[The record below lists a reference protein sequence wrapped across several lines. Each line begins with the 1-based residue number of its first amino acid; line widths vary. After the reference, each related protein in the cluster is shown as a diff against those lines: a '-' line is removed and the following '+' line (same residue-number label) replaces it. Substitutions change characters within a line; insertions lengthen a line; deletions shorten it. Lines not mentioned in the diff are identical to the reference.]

1 MPIVYSNTSDGYQA
15 SGLDTNWNNVHDA
28 VGQFNPATTSA
39 LQGLNGVR
47 YEYVTGRG
55 GTSYYLVR
63 SFFDF
68 NTSGINSTVASATF
82 SVKTYLNNAATP
94 IVVCKSGHDPST
106 VTDDWFSTWLTG
118 QSITLSGWSSGDVTN
133 YSDTAGT
140 TVASNGSFTD
150 ITLNASALSDLVS
163 LSSFKVCV
171 LHANDLAD
179 TAPTSGTIRTGFY
192 FADSGGTGS
201 DPHIDYTLSTGYG
214 NDIIGVASA
223 NISKVNGVETANI
236 EKVNG
241 VD

>member
-1 MPIVYSNTSDGYQA
+1 MPVIHSNTSDGFQA
-15 SGLDTNWNNVHDA
+15 SGLLSTWDATHDA
-28 VGQFNPATTSA
+28 VGFGSPTTSTTRTSTD
-39 LQGLNGVR
+39 GIR
-47 YEYVTGRG
+47 YEYVTGRATG
-55 GTSYYLVR
+55 YYLVR

-106 VTDDWFSTWLTG
+106 TSDDWFSTWLTG
-118 QSITLSGWSSGDVTN
+118 QSITLSEWSSGNVTK
-133 YSDTAGT
+133 YSAEAGT
-140 TVASNGSFTD
+140 AVSSNGVFTD

-163 LSSFKVCV
+163 LSSFKICV

-179 TAPTSGTIRTGFY
+179 TEPSSITRTGFY
-192 FADSGGTGS
+192 FADYFLTSS